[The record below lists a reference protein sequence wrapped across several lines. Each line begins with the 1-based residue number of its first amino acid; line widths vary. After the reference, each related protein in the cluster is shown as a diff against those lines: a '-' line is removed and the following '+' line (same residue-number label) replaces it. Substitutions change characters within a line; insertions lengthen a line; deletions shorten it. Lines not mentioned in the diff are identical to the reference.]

1 MTEPEA
7 QDTIHVRFLHS
18 ETVYKRIQRVRLPVA
33 RRVALW
39 LKALLQRSWY
49 CDLQEGLGR

>member
-7 QDTIHVRFLHS
+7 QDTIRVRFLHS
-18 ETVYKRIQRVRLPVA
+18 ETVYKRIRRVKLPVA

-39 LKALLQRSWY
+39 LKALFQKSWY
-49 CDLQEGLGR
+49 CNLR